1 MCVTGVKDASDKKI
15 LVDMLLWAVDNLAPA
30 NFMLISGDRDFS
42 NALHQLRMRK
52 YNILLAQPQKASV
65 PLIAAAK
72 TLWLWTSLSA
82 GGPPLSSGGSSQF
95 ANGYLT
101 SNHKTSQYPV
111 SEPIQLSQ
119 PMTVGN
125 SENLSLRNQ
134 RPPSSG
140 RVGGDN
146 KCKGKHTQKS
156 TNEPSISRASSAMP
170 LYGGDS
176 PPPPPLPPQ
185 MPVQA
190 QCFATFTQFMTT
202 MMDAMP
208 GQGEHHNTVGCSLAN
223 FMHNSHMFDE
233 SERPLAAD
241 NWISTFE
248 DRADALRCTDDQ
260 KVDYAGLKL
269 NGEAQDWW
277 KARKTLLTEVLGC
290 GVPISWERFKK
301 EFNDRFFPRA
311 QRQQCAQDFQ
321 DLKQGNMT
329 VEQYSAEF
337 QKLSRY
343 APHLIPDEK
352 TKAKRFRDGLSPR
365 IRERIIFFKITDYVE
380 MVGTVT
386 MIEKGIR
393 EVAADYVNRKRSL
406 SLGTPSPPPPSK
418 KQSFSSDSGTLGRQG
433 AHVSQNK
440 FSVTKCSKCG
450 KKHPGLCR
458 LGEGVCFGCGKPG
471 HHVRNCPTAAVRS
484 QETQASNNKP
494 RPTTKARVYM
504 LTSENVK
511 ADENAANAA
520 TGIMLLFCSI
530 ACIWFD

>member
-15 LVDMLLWAVDNLAPA
+15 LVDILFWAVDNPAPA
-30 NFMLISGDRDFS
+30 NFMLISADRDFS
-42 NALHQLRMRK
+42 NALHQLRMRR

-65 PLIAAAK
+65 PLMSAAK

-82 GGPPLSSGGSSQF
+82 GGPPLSSGESSQF
-95 ANGYLT
+95 TNGYHT
-101 SNHKTSQYPV
+101 SNHETSQYPV

-119 PMTVGN
+119 PMTASN
-125 SENLSLRNQ
+125 SENLSFGNQ
-134 RPPSSG
+134 RPPSAG

-146 KCKGKHTQKS
+146 KYKGKHTQKS

-329 VEQYSAEF
+329 VEQY
-337 QKLSRY
+337 
-343 APHLIPDEK
+343 LIPDEK